1 MIEDP
6 DLGDPALGGAN
17 TTTRLQTVWQVKLRE
32 ASSANVERLLAEDCK
47 FRPAAARLSTAPGGY
62 TGAENQLY
70 RVEVHDKGR
79 AEAATFRWSRDN
91 GSIIARVI
99 RLTDLSHIEVQAVG
113 SPELGFSSGDLI
125 EVTDD
130 ARELVGL
137 PGELRRI
144 KAIDAVSGAVTLDA
158 PLNPGLFPVDQS
170 PDVTRHTRVRRWQ
183 DTGVIQGPSN
193 WIDLENGIAVH
204 FDNDPADGCFR
215 TGDYWV
221 VPARAANRSIEP
233 LDRAPP
239 RGIHHHFAKL
249 ALFTPPRHLR
259 DLRVSSES
267 GIVS

>member
-1 MIEDP
+1 M
-6 DLGDPALGGAN
+6 
-17 TTTRLQTVWQVKLRE
+17 
-32 ASSANVERLLAEDCK
+32 ERLLAEDCK

-79 AEAATFRWSRDN
+79 AEAATFKWSRDN

-113 SPELGFSSGDLI
+113 SPELGFSSDDLV

-158 PLNPGLFPVDQS
+158 PLNPGLFPIDQS
-170 PDVTRHTRVRRWQ
+170 GAPDMTRHTRVRRWQ

-215 TGDYWV
+215 TGDYWSFRRA
-221 VPARAANRSIEP
+221 PLIGQSSRSTELHRAASIIILRSLPSSRRRVICAICASVPSPGLLVKMKP
-233 LDRAPP
+233 LPAIKHSLNFPNV
-239 RGIHHHFAKL
+239 
-249 ALFTPPRHLR
+249 FTN
-259 DLRVSSES
+259 VFS
-267 GIVS
+267 